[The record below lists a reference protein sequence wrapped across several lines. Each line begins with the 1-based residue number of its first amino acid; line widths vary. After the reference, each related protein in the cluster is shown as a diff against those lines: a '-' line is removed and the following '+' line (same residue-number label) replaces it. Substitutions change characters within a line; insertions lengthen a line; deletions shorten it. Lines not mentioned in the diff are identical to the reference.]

1 MKKETRKTNAT
12 DYISDNYS
20 NLILIDNHILKD
32 KEFEFLVNVF
42 LKKIRRKKPPNPQ
55 VFFCE
60 VCKERCNCER
70 ELHYQTCQAI
80 NYI

>member
-1 MKKETRKTNAT
+1 MKKETRKANAT

-42 LKKIRRKKPPNPQ
+42 LKKIRRKKPPNP
-55 VFFCE
+55 
-60 VCKERCNCER
+60 
-70 ELHYQTCQAI
+70 
-80 NYI
+80 